1 MENATVV
8 DEMQS
13 NARHNLVRRVK
24 EKAAAMVISL
34 ISSDVYL
41 YLRRFEV

>member
-13 NARHNLVRRVK
+13 NARHIIVRVK
-24 EKAAAMVISL
+24 EKAAAMVIS
-34 ISSDVYL
+34 SDVYL
-41 YLRRFEV
+41 RFDV